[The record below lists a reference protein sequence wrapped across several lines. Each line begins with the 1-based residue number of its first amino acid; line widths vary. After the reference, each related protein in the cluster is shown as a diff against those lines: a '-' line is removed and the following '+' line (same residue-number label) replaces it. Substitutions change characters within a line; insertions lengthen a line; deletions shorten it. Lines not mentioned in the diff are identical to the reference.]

1 MLQLKTYSEEQII
14 ELLANQ
20 PDGRYTKFF
29 RQAHS
34 LWTRFKNYSKNP
46 PYVLEDVV
54 KVPVAIIY
62 STFSERTKYTN
73 LYEIFSLEGCGGNG
87 HGSAIWN
94 LWQQEMYRKG
104 AERVKLS
111 CTPDS
116 IGFHMKNGLVFWSVD
131 KSGSLRSDQ
140 PLQKDVQEQKK
151 FREKA
156 LLDPTI
162 CLPNDKVR
170 ERLKK
175 EDIEN
180 LDLSQRKLIQ
190 TYEAI
195 QKTGDFW
202 LRKHL

>member
-1 MLQLKTYSEEQII
+1 
-14 ELLANQ
+14 
-20 PDGRYTKFF
+20 
-29 RQAHS
+29 
-34 LWTRFKNYSKNP
+34 
-46 PYVLEDVV
+46 
-54 KVPVAIIY
+54 
-62 STFSERTKYTN
+62 
-73 LYEIFSLEGCGGNG
+73 
-87 HGSAIWN
+87 
-94 LWQQEMYRKG
+94 MYRKG

>member
-73 LYEIFSLEGCGGNG
+73 LYEILVLKVVPVMVMAVQYGIYGNKRC
-87 HGSAIWN
+87 IEKV
-94 LWQQEMYRKG
+94 LKG
-104 AERVKLS
+104 
-111 CTPDS
+111 
-116 IGFHMKNGLVFWSVD
+116 
-131 KSGSLRSDQ
+131 
-140 PLQKDVQEQKK
+140 
-151 FREKA
+151 
-156 LLDPTI
+156 
-162 CLPNDKVR
+162 
-170 ERLKK
+170 
-175 EDIEN
+175 
-180 LDLSQRKLIQ
+180 
-190 TYEAI
+190 
-195 QKTGDFW
+195 
-202 LRKHL
+202 